1 MLSSDDFLFL
11 YGCLGLYLGLS
22 LVIIRRVAHA
32 MAAIAEPLL
41 TRHFGLDPE
50 TARGLI
56 RSLIV
61 GFYLINIGVVLYRLD
76 PVNTR
81 PDSPVLDIFARL
93 GFSLLVL
100 AATYFISLAIV
111 IRLARVAQRWT
122 MVSRTE
128 GEVK

>member
-22 LVIIRRVAHA
+22 LVIIRRVARTIS
-32 MAAIAEPLL
+32 AIGEPLL
-41 TRHFGLDPE
+41 TRCFGLDRE
-50 TARGLI
+50 VAEGLM

-61 GFYLINIGVVLYRLD
+61 GFYLVNVGVVLYRLD

-93 GFSLLVL
+93 GFSLLIL

-111 IRLARVAQRWT
+111 IPLARAAQKWAAVR
-122 MVSRTE
+122 SAE
-128 GEVK
+128 GEAK